1 MLKCVG
7 EVAGA
12 YSLAGGIRD
21 QCANEASRV
30 SRFFFVLHPTG
41 KIADKRPGSVT
52 HSDEALDLQIAL
64 RLHHR
69 GGVHAKLCSEPAD
82 RG

>member
-1 MLKCVG
+1 MLECIG
-7 EVAGA
+7 EVTGA
-12 YSLAGGIRD
+12 DSLAGGVRD

-41 KIADKRPGSVT
+41 EIADERPGAVT
-52 HSDEALDLQIAL
+52 HDDESLDLQIAI
-64 RLHHR
+64 RLYHR
-69 GGVHAKLCSEPAD
+69 GGVHAKLCGEPAD